1 MVWQPAGGDGA
12 PGDGIQGPLV
22 AAFHEA
28 RARSAPQFTIPGHKG
43 RVGEIAPELVAPL
56 VADQPLHGGLD
67 TPKLSRG
74 ILLRSERIAARHF
87 GADWCR
93 FGVGGSTQANLALCL
108 ALGRPGDR
116 VIVGRALH
124 RSLFSGLVLSGLD
137 PVWIPPSAHRETG
150 LPLGSTPSALR
161 RAVDLAPQARAVI
174 LTDPGYLGTLSPIS
188 ELARIAHGAGMALVV
203 DQAWGAHFGFH
214 PVLPRHALALG
225 ADALVTSVHKTGLG
239 HTQASLACARTGRLE
254 RARLERAFDATHTTS
269 PAGSILASIEG
280 SLALMAAHGE
290 ELLGRAVELVRDA
303 RRQLREAL
311 PGVVVPDES
320 QFPGRDGPLFDPLR
334 LVVQLAPLG
343 ADGRAVE
350 GEMLRRRVALEYAD
364 RDILAPVVTLAD
376 DCGTVGRLVS
386 EFVRA
391 VGRTGRGPARPIR
404 PPLAW
409 RVRPEVAMSP
419 REAFFAGHER
429 VAWQH
434 AAGRVSAELVAPYP
448 PGIPVLAPGEVVSAH
463 HLRGLRAAARGGAR
477 IAYASDPSLGWL
489 DVVSE

>member
-1 MVWQPAGGDGA
+1 MEGV
-12 PGDGIQGPLV
+12 QGPLV
-22 AAFHEA
+22 AAFREA
-28 RARSAPQFTIPGHKG
+28 QRRSAPQFTIPGHKG
-43 RVGEIAPELVAPL
+43 RIGEIDPELVGPL
-56 VADQPLHGGLD
+56 AADQPLHGGLD
-67 TPKLSRG
+67 TPKLARG
-74 ILLRSERIAARHF
+74 ALQTSERMAARHF

-93 FGVGGSTQANLALCL
+93 FGVGGSTQTNLALCL
-108 ALGRPGDR
+108 ALGRPGDQ

-124 RSLFSGLVLSGLD
+124 RSLFSGLVLSGLE
-137 PVWIPPSAHRETG
+137 PVWILASAHRETG
-150 LPLGSTPSALR
+150 LPLGITPSALR
-161 RAVDLAPQARAVI
+161 RAVARAPEARAVI

-214 PVLPRHALALG
+214 PGLPRHALALG

-254 RARLERAFDATHTTS
+254 LARLERGFDATHTTS

-280 SLALMAAHGE
+280 SLELMSARGE
-290 ELLGRAVELVRDA
+290 ELLGRAMELVHAA

-311 PGVVVPDES
+311 PGVGVPDES

-350 GEMLRRRVALEYAD
+350 VEMLRRGVALEYAD
-364 RDILAPVVTLAD
+364 RDLLAPVVTLAD
-376 DCGTVGRLVS
+376 DCGTVRRLVS
-386 EFVRA
+386 EIVRA
-391 VGRTGRGPARPIR
+391 VGATGRGSDRPLR
-404 PPLAW
+404 PPLSW
-409 RVRPEVAMSP
+409 RVRPKVALSP

-429 VAWQH
+429 VAWQL

-448 PGIPVLAPGEVVSAH
+448 PGIPVLAPGEVVAAH
-463 HLRGLRAAARGGAR
+463 HLRVLRAAARGGAR